1 MLWAKREDWD
11 AVCQGRTLDA
21 VGQGRGLDAVGR
33 SLYFT
38 PPTTVSKILVNL
50 PNFKNFG
57 GNVM

>member
-21 VGQGRGLDAVGR
+21 VDQGRGLDAVGR

-38 PPTTVSKILVNL
+38 PLTTVSKILVNL
-50 PNFKNFG
+50 PNFKNF
-57 GNVM
+57 